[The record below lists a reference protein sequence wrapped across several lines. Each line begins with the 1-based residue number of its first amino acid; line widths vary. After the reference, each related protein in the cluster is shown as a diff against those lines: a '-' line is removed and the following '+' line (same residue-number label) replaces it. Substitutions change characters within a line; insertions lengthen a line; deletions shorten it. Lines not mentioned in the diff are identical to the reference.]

1 MLEGR
6 SRSGMFETYVFGGV
20 LGNRLP
26 FLRSVMLVS
35 TMSRDCT
42 QVCDEGEAG
51 EELHVVKD
59 GDRNG
64 QALGPRQHVHI
75 RRSRPGSGDCSVW
88 HLIPTL
94 LPPTWI
100 SSNSPRC

>member
-1 MLEGR
+1 MTQTMLEGR

-51 EELHVVKD
+51 EELHKIKIKCTCQPAVPLS
-59 GDRNG
+59 
-64 QALGPRQHVHI
+64 Q
-75 RRSRPGSGDCSVW
+75 
-88 HLIPTL
+88 
-94 LPPTWI
+94 
-100 SSNSPRC
+100 